1 MENASNLV
9 NGKKVSK
16 ARELVVKW
24 LKENNLLEKE
34 EEITHNIATAERTG
48 GIIEPLPKLQWFIS
62 MNTPI
67 PSRNGKTLKELM
79 RDAVASKKISILP
92 ERFEKE
98 YFHWIDNLHDWC
110 ISRQLW
116 YGHKIPIDEEE
127 DTLDTWF
134 SSALW
139 TFSTLGWPHFAQSA
153 TRGKPGPEND
163 LANYHPT
170 DVLETGYDILFFW
183 VAKMIMMS
191 EFLLGEIP
199 FKTVY
204 LHGLVRNERGE
215 KLSKSLG
222 DNVDPL
228 NIINQYGADAL
239 RMALI
244 VGVGPG
250 ADSKLSAQKLKAY
263 KHFANKVW
271 NISRFVLSKEKT
283 GKIDTELKKEFDA
296 LAQDITND
304 MEAFRFHL
312 AAEKIYAYV
321 WHRFADEIIEK
332 SKKSE
337 DKNSA
342 LYYILENSLKLLHPF
357 MPFVTEEIWGL
368 MENKKLLMI
377 EKWPV

>member
-1 MENASNLV
+1 
-9 NGKKVSK
+9 
-16 ARELVVKW
+16 
-24 LKENNLLEKE
+24 
-34 EEITHNIATAERTG
+34 
-48 GIIEPLPKLQWFIS
+48 
-62 MNTPI
+62 
-67 PSRNGKTLKELM
+67 
-79 RDAVASKKISILP
+79 
-92 ERFEKE
+92 
-98 YFHWIDNLHDWC
+98 
-110 ISRQLW
+110 
-116 YGHKIPIDEEE
+116 
-127 DTLDTWF
+127 
-134 SSALW
+134 
-139 TFSTLGWPHFAQSA
+139 
-153 TRGKPGPEND
+153 
-163 LANYHPT
+163 
-170 DVLETGYDILFFW
+170 
-183 VAKMIMMS
+183 
-191 EFLLGEIP
+191 
-199 FKTVY
+199 
-204 LHGLVRNERGE
+204 
-215 KLSKSLG
+215 
-222 DNVDPL
+222 
-228 NIINQYGADAL
+228 
-239 RMALI
+239 
-244 VGVGPG
+244 
-250 ADSKLSAQKLKAY
+250 LKAY